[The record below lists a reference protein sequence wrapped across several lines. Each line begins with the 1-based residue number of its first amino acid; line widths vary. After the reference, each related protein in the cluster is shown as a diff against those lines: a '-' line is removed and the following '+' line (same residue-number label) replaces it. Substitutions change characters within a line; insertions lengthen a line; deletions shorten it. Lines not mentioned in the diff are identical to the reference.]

1 MSKIA
6 TNKTRLKQKIE
17 QLEAQSEILKQE
29 LEGELVVTK
38 SKIADIGKIVLGIS
52 GGLIFSAIVL
62 SSLSSRKKQYKKGN
76 EYKSRKVYQR
86 FRDQLAHELTSQATE
101 FILGIVKDK
110 LSAYAEKQE
119 LSEDDDTEITG

>member
-6 TNKTRLKQKIE
+6 TNKTRLKQRIE

-29 LEGELVVTK
+29 LEGELFVTR
-38 SKIADIGKIVLGIS
+38 SKIADIGKIALGIS
-52 GGLIFSAIVL
+52 GGLLFSAIVL
-62 SSLSSRKKQYKKGN
+62 ASLGGRKKQYKKGN

-86 FRDQLAHELTSQATE
+86 FRDQLAHELTSQATD

-119 LSEDDDTEITG
+119 LREDEDTEITG

>member
-6 TNKTRLKQKIE
+6 TNKTRLKQRIE

-29 LEGELVVTK
+29 LEGELVVTR

-62 SSLSSRKKQYKKGN
+62 SSLSSKKKQYKKGN

>member
-6 TNKTRLKQKIE
+6 TNKTRLKQRIE

-29 LEGELVVTK
+29 LEGELEVTK
-38 SKIADIGKIVLGIS
+38 SRISDIGKVVLGIS

-62 SSLSSRKKQYKKGN
+62 GGLSGRKKRPSKGN

-101 FILGIVKDK
+101 FLLGIVRDK
-110 LSAYAEKQE
+110 LSAYAEKKE
-119 LSEDDDTEITG
+119 LSEDEDIEITG

>member
-29 LEGELVVTK
+29 LEGELVVTR

>member
-6 TNKTRLKQKIE
+6 RNKTRLKQRIE

-29 LEGELVVTK
+29 LEGELVVTR

-62 SSLSSRKKQYKKGN
+62 SRLGSRKKQYKKAN

-119 LSEDDDTEITG
+119 LSEDEDTEITG